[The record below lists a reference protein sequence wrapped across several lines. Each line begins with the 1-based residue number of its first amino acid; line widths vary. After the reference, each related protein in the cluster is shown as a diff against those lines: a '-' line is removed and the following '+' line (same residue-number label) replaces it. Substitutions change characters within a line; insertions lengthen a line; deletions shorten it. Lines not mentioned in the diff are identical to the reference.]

1 MQKHEILKEFTLEM
15 QDKACHYFVDLEHG
29 GVGGF
34 NNIEDNGSKG
44 SQD

>member
-1 MQKHEILKEFTLEM
+1 LQKHEILKEFTLEM